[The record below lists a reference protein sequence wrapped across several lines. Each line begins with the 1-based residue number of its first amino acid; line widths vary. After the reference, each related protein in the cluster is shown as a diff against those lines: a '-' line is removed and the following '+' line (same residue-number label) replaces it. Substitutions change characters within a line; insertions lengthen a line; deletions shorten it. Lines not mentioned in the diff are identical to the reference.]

1 MRKDQPET
9 HLEEESLGTAALVG
23 LTVFFHFG
31 TEQGMGG
38 GQLKKSPCGLCVCIC
53 LSVSH

>member
-9 HLEEESLGTAALVG
+9 HLEEEPLGTAALVG

-31 TEQGMGG
+31 SEQGMGG
-38 GQLKKSPCGLCVCIC
+38 GGS
-53 LSVSH
+53 